1 MKQLLSGNE
10 AVALGAYLGGAAV
23 ASAYPGTPS
32 SEITPAFARF
42 GGPYAEWATNEK
54 VALEVA
60 IGAAYE
66 GARAFTA
73 MKHIGLN
80 VAADPL
86 FSCSYT
92 GINGGLVVVT
102 ADDVGIYSS
111 QNEQDNRHV
120 ARAAKVPLLEP
131 SDSQE
136 CMEFM
141 RLAFEISERFDTPV
155 LLRTTTR
162 VSHSKGIVEYDPES
176 RTLPGVNGFKIDIS
190 KFVIMPA
197 MARKRHVFVEERTR
211 ALKEY
216 GETSSLNRIE
226 WGDSSIGVITSGV
239 SYQHA
244 KEALPDASFLKLGLS
259 WPLPPGLV
267 ETFVK
272 RVDKVV
278 FVEEVDPFL
287 ESEVRLMGLD
297 VSSHHFIGKEAFTLL
312 GEYSAGL
319 IRSSLAKFP
328 ELGIDCEKPTDHG
341 TSVSLPDRPP
351 VLCPGCS
358 HRAVFYTLNRLKAI
372 VYGDIGCYTLGVFP
386 PLNATHA
393 CLCMGAS
400 ITNNFGGEKAAQ
412 FGERADGRPRVSV
425 IGDSTFLHAG
435 IVGLINAAYNQG
447 NTKILILDNQ
457 TTAMTGH
464 QDHAATGKTLMGASQ
479 KPLDIARLV
488 QACGVEDVKV
498 LDPFDLSTFYREVKA
513 ALGRPGPSVIVAT
526 HPCVFV
532 DPRVKGR
539 QAICIDPEKC
549 SDCGVCLKFGCPG
562 VYHANGK
569 AAIEQSVCNGCGMCV
584 QFCPTDAA
592 GTQKAGKGAK
602 TLAISGGGE
611 R

>member
-1 MKQLLSGNE
+1 MRQLLSGNE
-10 AVALGAYLGGAAV
+10 AIGLGAYLAGAAV

-32 SEITPAFARF
+32 SEIVPAFARF

-111 QNEQDNRHV
+111 QNEQDNRHI

-141 RLAFEISERFDTPV
+141 RLAFEISEQFDTPV

-162 VSHSKGIVEYDPES
+162 VSHAKSVVEYDPES
-176 RTLPGVNGFKIDIS
+176 RVQPSAKGFKIDIN

-197 MARKRHVFVEERTR
+197 MARRRHVFVEERTK
-211 ALKEY
+211 ALQEY
-216 GETSSLNRIE
+216 GVDSPLNRIE
-226 WGDSSIGVITSGV
+226 WGDRALGVVCSGV

-244 KEALPDASFLKLGLS
+244 REALPDASFLKLGLS
-259 WPLPPGLV
+259 WPLPKKLV
-267 ETFVK
+267 ERFVK
-272 RVDKVV
+272 EVSRVV

-287 ESEVRLMGLD
+287 ESEVRSMGLD
-297 VSSHHFIGKEAFTLL
+297 VSNDRFIGKEAFTML

-319 IRSSLAKFP
+319 IRSALAKYP
-328 ELGIDCEKPTDHG
+328 ELGVTYEKPASYR
-341 TSVSLPDRPP
+341 TSRPLPDRPP

-386 PLNATHA
+386 PLSATHT

-400 ITNNFGGEKAAQ
+400 ITNNFGGEKASRFAA
-412 FGERADGRPRVSV
+412 ETDGRPRVSV

-435 IVGLINAAYNQG
+435 IVGLINAAYNKG
-447 NTKILILDNQ
+447 DTKILILDNR

-464 QDHAATGKTLMGASQ
+464 QDHAATGKTLMGESCT
-479 KPLDIARLV
+479 PLDFVKLA

-498 LDPFDLSTFYREVKA
+498 LEPFDLRTFYREVKA
-513 ALGRPGPSVIVAT
+513 SLQQPGPSVIVAT
-526 HPCVFV
+526 HPCIFV
-532 DPRVKGR
+532 DPAVKGR
-539 QAICIDPEKC
+539 KPIFIDPNRC
-549 SDCGVCLKFGCPG
+549 NDCGVCLRFGCPG
-562 VYHANGK
+562 VYHKDGK
-569 AAIEQSVCNGCGMCV
+569 AVIEATVCNGCGVCV
-584 QFCPTDAA
+584 ELCPTDAA
-592 GTQKAGKGAK
+592 GTQAAK
-602 TLAISGGGE
+602 REAAALPEGG